1 MNLKEPLLKTR
12 SFAKIVLAIV
22 LLCLQTTVVQQ
33 NALAEDQNYELEILS
48 VLELL
53 RSGELQLALEQTQQH
68 LVEFPNSRIAHLI
81 RADIYVAMSS
91 GLNGFGQGV
100 TQHANSLKEL
110 QDQIRNRWQQFEINK
125 HNENDLIPS
134 SLIDIGHHK
143 YVIVADLEAGRL
155 YLYQNVNGK
164 PVLVKDYY
172 LTVGS
177 EGYGKAIEGDNKT
190 PVGVYAINQ
199 HIPAEELPDLYGD
212 GAYPVNYPNGYDRS
226 QNRTGSGIWLH
237 GTPSYTYARSP
248 WASKGCFVLS
258 NDDLQ
263 HIQKFISVKNQT
275 PVVLSDGIKW
285 LNVSQRAKTRN
296 YYLGIIQKWQ
306 HDWESLNTELYLSHY
321 SQENFDFGN
330 SSFKTW
336 ANRKRAVNKAKAF
349 IKVDLDIESV
359 FVYPG
364 EKETFVVQFKQDYKS
379 SNYSSET
386 QKQQYW
392 QRDSKGRWKI
402 IYEG

>member
-1 MNLKEPLLKTR
+1 MKFKV
-12 SFAKIVLAIV
+12 KIVTKIYLTIV
-22 LLCLQTTVVQQ
+22 LLCLQTTALQQ
-33 NALAEDQNYELEILS
+33 KALAEDQSYELEIFS

-53 RSGELQLALEQTQQH
+53 RSGDLQQALEQTQQH
-68 LVEFPNSRIAHLI
+68 LVEFPSSRIAHLI
-81 RADIYVAMSS
+81 KADIYLAMSS
-91 GLNGFGQGV
+91 GLNQVGQGV
-100 TQHANSLKEL
+100 SEHANSLKEL
-110 QDQIRNRWQQFEINK
+110 QHQIRNRWQQFEINK
-125 HNENDLIPS
+125 QNGNDLIPS
-134 SLIDIGHHK
+134 SLVEIGHHK

-155 YLYQNVNGK
+155 YLYQNVKGQ

-177 EGYGKAIEGDNKT
+177 EGYGKEIEGDNKT
-190 PVGVYAINQ
+190 PVGVYAIYK
-199 HIPAEELPDLYGD
+199 HIPPEELPDLYGD
-212 GAYPVNYPNGYDRS
+212 GAFPVNYPNRFDRS
-226 QNRTGSGIWLH
+226 RKRTGSGIWLH

-263 HIQKFISVKNQT
+263 DIQQFISVKNQT

-285 LNVSQRAKTRN
+285 LNVSERAITRD
-296 YYLGIIQKWQ
+296 YYLSLIQKWQ
-306 HDWESLNTELYLSHY
+306 KDWESLNTESYLAHY
-321 SQENFDFGN
+321 SRDNFDFGN
-330 SSFKTW
+330 SSFKGW
-336 ANRKRAVNKAKAF
+336 ANRKRAVNKAKSF
-349 IKVDLDIESV
+349 IDVDLDIQSV

-364 EKETFVVQFKQDYKS
+364 EKETFVVQFKQKYKS

-392 QRDSKGRWKI
+392 QRDTKGRWKI